1 MPVPMLKNLIASL
14 WSGLACLCLFSSA
27 AHADFTN
34 DAELGVIV
42 TNGNSKT
49 QSLSVKD
56 QSRYTWDKNVV
67 QFNALGLR
75 AENNDILSAK
85 NWALA
90 LRYERELSSIFNAF
104 AAQSAEGDRF
114 NGIRQ
119 RFNSDLGAKYFIYKL
134 EKNITW
140 FAEAGYR
147 FTKENSTAGLRNNF
161 QKARLYTE
169 AEKYWNP
176 TVSTK
181 LWAEYLPNFT
191 VGEGWLFNAEA
202 SVSAT
207 LTSVFAVKSAYLLRY
222 NNLPPVAAGKSDT
235 GFTTSLVAKF

>member
-1 MPVPMLKNLIASL
+1 MKLLI
-14 WSGLACLCLFSSA
+14 GLFLLAPLFA
-27 AHADFTN
+27 RADFTN

-49 QSLSVKD
+49 QSLSVKN
-56 QSRYTWDKNVV
+56 QSRYTWVKNVM
-67 QFNALGLR
+67 QFNLLGLR
-75 AENNDILSAK
+75 AENRDVLSAK

-90 LRYERELSSIFNAF
+90 LRYERELSPEFNGF

-119 RFNSDLGAKYFIYKL
+119 RFNSDLGGKFYFDKR
-134 EKNITW
+134 EKDFLW

-147 FTKENSTAGLRNNF
+147 FTKENSTANVQNNF
-161 QKARLYTE
+161 QKLRLYSE
-169 AEKYWNP
+169 AEKYWSP

-181 LWAEYLPNFT
+181 LWAEYLPNLSLS
-191 VGEGWLFNAEA
+191 EGWLLNSEA
-202 SVSAT
+202 SVAAALNAT
-207 LTSVFAVKSAYLLRY
+207 FAVKTAYLLRY